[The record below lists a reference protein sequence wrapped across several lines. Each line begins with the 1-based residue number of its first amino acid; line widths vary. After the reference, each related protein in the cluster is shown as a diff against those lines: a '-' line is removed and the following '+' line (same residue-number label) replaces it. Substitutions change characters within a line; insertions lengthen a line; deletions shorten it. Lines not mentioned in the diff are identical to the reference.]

1 MSHTRACGG
10 QDWGRRGVQPAANY
24 SNSCRMR
31 GCPASART
39 IFSQIR
45 PTGEGVSTVVPQVE
59 PHCGHRYSYLSPSG
73 RTRSR
78 RLRTGTARL
87 QRGQASRV
95 ASIRSKAGFRGAGI
109 ALQTI
114 TTDATNAKV
123 EPRSRGRWLRKSYG
137 NQLDQADHR
146 EFDHLSGVV
155 PPRPKG
161 GRFRSP
167 TKV

>member
-1 MSHTRACGG
+1 
-10 QDWGRRGVQPAANY
+10 
-24 SNSCRMR
+24 MR
-31 GCPASART
+31 GCPVTGPR

-95 ASIRSKAGFRGAGI
+95 ASIRSKAGFRGAAI

-114 TTDATNAKV
+114 TTDANKAKV
-123 EPRSRGRWLRKSYG
+123 EQRSRWDVVTKKLRKSTG
-137 NQLDQADHR
+137 PGR
-146 EFDHLSGVV
+146 SPGVRSFERVV
-155 PPRPKG
+155 PARPKG
-161 GRFRSP
+161 GRFRSL
-167 TKV
+167 